1 MATTTF
7 LNNTLVVTLNSV
19 DLSDQVTAATI
30 NQTFDELETTAMG
43 SNGGS
48 HTFVKGLES
57 STVTL
62 DFLNSYAASEVATTL
77 QSAYGTTVALTIKPT
92 SAAISATN
100 PEYQTTILVN
110 NLTPVSGSVGD
121 LSTQSIT
128 FTCNSPIV
136 VDVTP

>member
-30 NQTFDELETTAMG
+30 NQTFDELEITAMG
-43 SNGGS
+43 NTS
-48 HTFVKGLES
+48 HVFAKGLEA

-92 SAAISATN
+92 SAVISATN

-136 VDVTP
+136 VDTTA

>member
-30 NQTFDELETTAMG
+30 NQTFDELEITAMG
-43 SNGGS
+43 NTS
-48 HTFVKGLES
+48 HVFAKGLEA

-100 PEYQTTILVN
+100 PEYQTTILIN

-121 LSTQSIT
+121 LSSQSIT

-136 VDVTP
+136 VDVTA

>member
-19 DLSDQVTAATI
+19 DLSDQVTAVTI
-30 NQTFDELETTAMG
+30 NQTFDELETTSMG
-43 SNGGS
+43 ASS

-62 DFLNSYAASEVATTL
+62 DFINSYASSEVAATL
-77 QSAYGTTVALTIKPT
+77 QAAYGTTVPLVIKPT
-92 SAAISATN
+92 SAVISATN

-136 VDVTP
+136 VDVTA

>member
-19 DLSDQVTAATI
+19 DVSDQVTAATI
-30 NQTFDELETTAMG
+30 NQTFDELETTSMG
-43 SNGGS
+43 GNGS

-62 DFLNSYAASEVATTL
+62 DFLNSYAAAEVATTL
-77 QSAYGTTVALTIKPT
+77 QSAYGTTVALSIKPT
-92 SAAISATN
+92 RAVISATN
-100 PEYQTTILVN
+100 PEFQTTILVN

-121 LSTQSIT
+121 LSTQSLT

-136 VDVTP
+136 VDVTA

>member
-1 MATTTF
+1 MALTTF

-19 DLSDQVTAATI
+19 DVSDQVTAATI
-30 NQTFDELETTAMG
+30 NQTFDELETTTMG
-43 SNGGS
+43 GNGS

-100 PEYQTTILVN
+100 PEFQTTILVN

-136 VDVTP
+136 VDTTA

>member
-19 DLSDQVTAATI
+19 DLSDQVTAVTI
-30 NQTFDELETTAMG
+30 NQTFDELEITSMG
-43 SNGGS
+43 NTS
-48 HTFVKGLES
+48 HVFTKGLES

-62 DFLNSYAASEVATTL
+62 DFINSYASSEVAATL
-77 QSAYGTTVALTIKPT
+77 QAAYGTTVPLTIKPT
-92 SAAISATN
+92 SAVVSATN

-128 FTCNSPIV
+128 FTCNSAIV
-136 VDVTP
+136 VDTTP

>member
-1 MATTTF
+1 MPTTTF

-19 DLSDQVTAATI
+19 DLSDQVTAVTI
-30 NQTFDELETTAMG
+30 NQTFDELETTSMG
-43 SNGGS
+43 ATS

-62 DFLNSYAASEVATTL
+62 DFINSYASSEVAATL
-77 QSAYGTTVALTIKPT
+77 QAAYGTTVPLVIKPT
-92 SAAISATN
+92 SAVISATN

-136 VDVTP
+136 VDITP

>member
-19 DLSDQVTAATI
+19 DVSDQVTAATI
-30 NQTFDELETTAMG
+30 NQVFDELETTSMG
-43 SNGGS
+43 GNGS

-62 DFLNSYAASEVATTL
+62 DFLNSYAASEVMTTL

-92 SAAISATN
+92 SAVISATN
-100 PEYQTTILVN
+100 PEFQTTILVN

-136 VDVTP
+136 VDVTA

>member
-19 DLSDQVTAATI
+19 DVSDQVTAATI
-30 NQTFDELETTAMG
+30 NQTFDELETTTMG
-43 SNGGS
+43 GNGS

-100 PEYQTTILVN
+100 PEFQTTILVN

-136 VDVTP
+136 VDTTP

>member
-19 DLSDQVTAATI
+19 DLSDQVTAVTI
-30 NQTFDELETTAMG
+30 NQTFDELEITSMG
-43 SNGGS
+43 NTS
-48 HTFVKGLES
+48 HVFTKGLES

-62 DFLNSYAASEVATTL
+62 DFINSYASAEVAATL
-77 QSAYGTTVALTIKPT
+77 QAAYGTTVPLIVKPT
-92 SAAISATN
+92 SAVVSATN

-136 VDVTP
+136 VDVTA

>member
-1 MATTTF
+1 MPTTTF

-19 DLSDQVTAATI
+19 DLSDQVTAVTI
-30 NQTFDELETTAMG
+30 NQTFDELETTSMG
-43 SNGGS
+43 ATS

-62 DFLNSYAASEVATTL
+62 DFINSYASSEVAATL
-77 QSAYGTTVALTIKPT
+77 QAAYGTTVPLIVKPT
-92 SAAISATN
+92 SAVVSATN

-136 VDVTP
+136 VDVTA

>member
-1 MATTTF
+1 MALTTF

-19 DLSDQVTAATI
+19 DVSDQVTAATI
-30 NQTFDELETTAMG
+30 NQAFDELETTTMG
-43 SNGGS
+43 ATS

-62 DFLNSYAASEVATTL
+62 DFLNSYAAAEVATTL
-77 QSAYGTTVALTIKPT
+77 QSAYGTTVPLTIKPT
-92 SAAISATN
+92 SAVISATN

-136 VDVTP
+136 VDVTA

>member
-7 LNNTLVVTLNSV
+7 LNNTLVVTLNAV
-19 DLSDQVTAATI
+19 DLSDQVTAVTI
-30 NQTFDELETTAMG
+30 NQTFDELETTSMG
-43 SNGGS
+43 ASS

-57 STVTL
+57 STVTI

-77 QSAYGTTVALTIKPT
+77 QSAYGTTVPLTIKPT
-92 SAAISATN
+92 SAVVSATN
-100 PEYQTTILVN
+100 PEFQTTILVN

-136 VDVTP
+136 VDVTA

>member
-1 MATTTF
+1 MALTTF

-19 DLSDQVTAATI
+19 DVSDQVTAATI
-30 NQTFDELETTAMG
+30 NQAFDELETTTMG
-43 SNGGS
+43 ATS

-62 DFLNSYAASEVATTL
+62 DFLNSYAAAEVATTL
-77 QSAYGTTVALTIKPT
+77 QSAYGTTVPLTIKPT
-92 SAAISATN
+92 SAVISATN

-110 NLTPVSGSVGD
+110 NLTPVSGAVGD

-128 FTCNSPIV
+128 FTCNSAIV
-136 VDVTP
+136 VDVTA

>member
-19 DLSDQVTAATI
+19 DVSDQVTAATI
-30 NQTFDELETTAMG
+30 NQTFDELETTSMG
-43 SNGGS
+43 GNGS

-62 DFLNSYAASEVATTL
+62 DFLNSYAAAEVATTL
-77 QSAYGTTVALTIKPT
+77 QSAYGTTVALSIKPT
-92 SAAISATN
+92 SAVISATN
-100 PEYQTTILVN
+100 PEFQTTILVN

-136 VDVTP
+136 VDVTA

>member
-30 NQTFDELETTAMG
+30 NQTFDELEITAMG
-43 SNGGS
+43 NTS
-48 HTFVKGLES
+48 HVFAKGLEA

-77 QSAYGTTVALTIKPT
+77 QSAYGTTVTLTIKPT
-92 SAAISATN
+92 TAAISATN
-100 PEYQTTILVN
+100 PEYQTTVLIN
-110 NLTPVSGSVGD
+110 NLTPISGSVGD

-136 VDVTP
+136 VDVTA

>member
-1 MATTTF
+1 MPTTTF

-19 DLSDQVTAATI
+19 DLSDQVTAVTI
-30 NQTFDELETTAMG
+30 NQTFDELEITSMG
-43 SNGGS
+43 NTS
-48 HTFVKGLES
+48 HVFTKGLES

-62 DFLNSYAASEVATTL
+62 DFINSYASAEVAATL
-77 QSAYGTTVALTIKPT
+77 QAAYGTTVPLIVKPT
-92 SAAISATN
+92 SAVVSATN

-110 NLTPVSGSVGD
+110 TLTPVSGSVGD

-136 VDVTP
+136 VDTTP

>member
-30 NQTFDELETTAMG
+30 NQTFDELEITAMG
-43 SNGGS
+43 NTS
-48 HTFVKGLES
+48 HVFAKGLEA

-77 QSAYGTTVALTIKPT
+77 QSAYGTTVTLTIKPT
-92 SAAISATN
+92 TAAISATN
-100 PEYQTTILVN
+100 PEYQTTVLIN

-136 VDVTP
+136 VDVTA

>member
-19 DLSDQVTAATI
+19 DVSDQVTSVTI
-30 NQTFDELETTAMG
+30 NQTFDELETTSMG
-43 SNGGS
+43 ATA

-62 DFLNSYAASEVATTL
+62 DFLNSYAAAEVATTL
-77 QSAYGTTVALTIKPT
+77 QSAYGTTVPLVIKPT
-92 SAAISATN
+92 SAVISATN

-110 NLTPVSGSVGD
+110 NLTPVNGAVGD

-128 FTCNSPIV
+128 FTCNSVIV
-136 VDVTP
+136 VDTTP

>member
-1 MATTTF
+1 MPTTTF

-19 DLSDQVTAATI
+19 DLSDQVTAVTI
-30 NQTFDELETTAMG
+30 NQTFDELETTSMG
-43 SNGGS
+43 ATS

-62 DFLNSYAASEVATTL
+62 DFINSYASSEVAATL
-77 QSAYGTTVALTIKPT
+77 QAAYGTTVPLVIKPT
-92 SAAISATN
+92 SAVISATN

-128 FTCNSPIV
+128 FTCNSAIV
-136 VDVTP
+136 VDTTP

>member
-30 NQTFDELETTAMG
+30 NQTFDELETTSMG
-43 SNGGS
+43 GNGS

-77 QSAYGTTVALTIKPT
+77 QSAYGTTVALTIKT
-92 SAAISATN
+92 KSSAIAADN
-100 PEYQTTILVN
+100 PEYQTTVLIN

-136 VDVTP
+136 VDTTP

>member
-19 DLSDQVTAATI
+19 DVSDQVTAATI
-30 NQTFDELETTAMG
+30 NQTFDELETTTMG
-43 SNGGS
+43 GNGS

-100 PEYQTTILVN
+100 PEFQTTILVN

-136 VDVTP
+136 VDTTA

>member
-19 DLSDQVTAATI
+19 DVSDQVTAATI
-30 NQTFDELETTAMG
+30 NQTFDELETTSMG
-43 SNGGS
+43 GNGS

-62 DFLNSYAASEVATTL
+62 DFLNSYAAAEVATTL
-77 QSAYGTTVALTIKPT
+77 QTAYGTTVALSIKPT
-92 SAAISATN
+92 SAVISATN
-100 PEYQTTILVN
+100 PEFQTTILVN

-136 VDVTP
+136 VDVTA

>member
-1 MATTTF
+1 MALTTF

-19 DLSDQVTAATI
+19 DVSDQVTSVTI
-30 NQTFDELETTAMG
+30 NQAFDELETTSMG
-43 SNGGS
+43 ALS
-48 HTFVKGLES
+48 HTFVAGLES

-62 DFLNSYAASEVATTL
+62 DFLKSYAAAEVATTL
-77 QSAYGTTVALTIKPT
+77 QSAYGTTVPLTIKPT
-92 SAAISATN
+92 SAVISATN

-110 NLTPVSGSVGD
+110 NLTPVNGAVGD

-128 FTCNSPIV
+128 FTCNSKIV

>member
-1 MATTTF
+1 MALTTF

-19 DLSDQVTAATI
+19 DVSDQVTAATI
-30 NQTFDELETTAMG
+30 NQAFDELETTTMG
-43 SNGGS
+43 ATS

-62 DFLNSYAASEVATTL
+62 DFLNSYAAAEVATTL
-77 QSAYGTTVALTIKPT
+77 QSAYGTTVPLTIKPT
-92 SAAISATN
+92 SAVISATN

-110 NLTPVSGSVGD
+110 NLTPVSGAVGD

-136 VDVTP
+136 VDVTA

>member
-19 DLSDQVTAATI
+19 DLSDQVTAVTI
-30 NQTFDELETTAMG
+30 NQTFDELETTSMG
-43 SNGGS
+43 ASS

-62 DFLNSYAASEVATTL
+62 DFINSYASSEVAATL
-77 QSAYGTTVALTIKPT
+77 QAAYGTTVPLVIKPT
-92 SAAISATN
+92 SAVISATN

-128 FTCNSPIV
+128 FTCNSAIV
-136 VDVTP
+136 VDVTA

>member
-19 DLSDQVTAATI
+19 LISDQVTAVTI
-30 NQTFDELETTAMG
+30 NQTFDELETTSMG
-43 SNGGS
+43 GNGS

-57 STVTL
+57 STVTI
-62 DFLNSYAASEVATTL
+62 DFLNSYEAAETAKTL
-77 QSAYGTTVALTIKPT
+77 QDAYGTTVPLVIKPT
-92 SAAISATN
+92 NAVISATN

-136 VDVTP
+136 VDTTP

>member
-19 DLSDQVTAATI
+19 DVSDQVTAATI
-30 NQTFDELETTAMG
+30 NQTFDELETTSMG
-43 SNGGS
+43 GNGS

-62 DFLNSYAASEVATTL
+62 DFLNSYAAAEVATTL

-92 SAAISATN
+92 SAVISATN

-110 NLTPVSGSVGD
+110 NLTPVNGSVGD

-136 VDVTP
+136 VDVSA

>member
-19 DLSDQVTAATI
+19 DVSDQVTAATI
-30 NQTFDELETTAMG
+30 NQVFDELETTSMG
-43 SNGGS
+43 GNGS

-57 STVTL
+57 STVSL
-62 DFLNSYAASEVATTL
+62 DFLNSYAAAEVATTL

-92 SAAISATN
+92 SAVISATN

-121 LSTQSIT
+121 LSSQSIQ

-136 VDVTP
+136 VDITA

>member
-30 NQTFDELETTAMG
+30 NQTFDELETTSMG
-43 SNGGS
+43 GNGS

-92 SAAISATN
+92 SAVISATN
-100 PEYQTTILVN
+100 PEYQTTVLIN

-136 VDVTP
+136 VDVTA

>member
-1 MATTTF
+1 MPTTTF

-19 DLSDQVTAATI
+19 DLSDQVTAVTI
-30 NQTFDELETTAMG
+30 NQTFDELETTSMG
-43 SNGGS
+43 APS

-62 DFLNSYAASEVATTL
+62 DFINSYASAEVAATL
-77 QSAYGTTVALTIKPT
+77 QAAYGTTVPLIVKPT
-92 SAAISATN
+92 SAVVSATN

-128 FTCNSPIV
+128 FTCNSAIV
-136 VDVTP
+136 VDTTP

>member
-19 DLSDQVTAATI
+19 DLSDQVTAVTI
-30 NQTFDELETTAMG
+30 NQTFDELETTSMG
-43 SNGGS
+43 ATS

-62 DFLNSYAASEVATTL
+62 DFLNSYAASEVAATL
-77 QSAYGTTVALTIKPT
+77 QAAYGTTVALTIKAT

-136 VDVTP
+136 VDVTA